1 MRSTNKNQI
10 FSSIKTEQLTDDDED
25 EDGAG
30 DDGDDD
36 EHVEE
41 VVADQTDHRRVVLV
55 SNHGHRNH
63 EPESDAELVFCYRKE
78 FESIRSSVAEW
89 SKTLLVRKLNK

>member
-1 MRSTNKNQI
+1 MDVIFSKKLDMNQI

-63 EPESDAELVFCYRKE
+63 EPESDAELVFCHRKE
-78 FESIRSSVAEW
+78 FESIRS
-89 SKTLLVRKLNK
+89 